1 MTVMIALVAGVG
13 FIEGNRQIL
22 DKIGWQSFY
31 RTKGKMEN
39 GKDLIFIP
47 RERSSMIQTRMV
59 RKDVS
64 CLTGGCQS
72 RPGVFQL
79 VQVSNYG
86 DESAK
91 IHIMQQDI

>member
-1 MTVMIALVAGVG
+1 MIALVAGVG

-47 RERSSMIQTRMV
+47 REKSSMI
-59 RKDVS
+59 
-64 CLTGGCQS
+64 
-72 RPGVFQL
+72 
-79 VQVSNYG
+79 
-86 DESAK
+86 
-91 IHIMQQDI
+91 